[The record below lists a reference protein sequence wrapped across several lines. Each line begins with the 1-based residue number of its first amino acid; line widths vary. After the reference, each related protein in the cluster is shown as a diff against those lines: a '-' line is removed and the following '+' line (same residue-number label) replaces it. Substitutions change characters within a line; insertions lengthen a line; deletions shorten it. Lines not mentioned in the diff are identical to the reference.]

1 MSNTSGTAAKGK
13 HREPPPTPVKAQS
26 RAQMGKSLQA
36 LGDLMGKQKVVKAAT
51 AAKRKGA

>member
-1 MSNTSGTAAKGK
+1 
-13 HREPPPTPVKAQS
+13 
-26 RAQMGKSLQA
+26 MGKSLQA